1 MTTTDIAKAGGS
13 LAIRPDQT
21 GWTDDQ
27 AAVLRQTG
35 ISDDVTAA
43 ELSGFLH
50 LCQRTQLDPF
60 SRQIYLIGRK
70 DKRANRVVFTPQ
82 TGIDGYRVIAH
93 RVIAETREAFGYE
106 DTLWCD
112 SNGQW
117 RDVWLPEAAPSAA
130 KVTVLR
136 NGQRFSAV
144 ALYREY
150 AQTDY
155 NGNPTRMW
163 KTMGAN
169 QIAKCA
175 EALALRKAFPHDLA
189 GVYTAEEMAQADN
202 PSADERHLRK
212 VEPGQGDPW
221 AGPAAPSEQAPPQ
234 WVTDAVRI
242 STDAES
248 ATDPAK
254 IRDLYREANGR
265 GLLTATVLI
274 KLGSAEKSMEL
285 GAFLT
290 ARGNELAEP
299 VPTGPAP
306 YSVSDAVA
314 AEGAMD
320 STADEGVVDAE
331 VLSPED
337 DYADAVAQLRAA
349 AADARLENFE
359 EGTERALGMPLADA
373 PVEAIRA
380 LTAQIRPA
388 A

>member
-13 LAIRPDQT
+13 LAISPDQL
-21 GWTDDQ
+21 GWTDEQ

-35 ISDDVTAA
+35 IDNDVTNA
-43 ELSGFLH
+43 ELASFLH

-60 SRQIYLIGRK
+60 SRQIYLIGRW
-70 DKRANRVVFTPQ
+70 DNRQKRKVFTPQ

-93 RVIAETREAFGYE
+93 RVIAETRHTFGYE

-117 RDVWLPEAAPSAA
+117 RDVWLSATAPSAA

-150 AQTDY
+150 VQTDR
-155 NGNPTRMW
+155 NDNPTRMW
-163 KTMGAN
+163 ANMGAN

-221 AGPAAPSEQAPPQ
+221 ATPPEPQAPRAVNGRSQ
-234 WVTDAVRI
+234 EAQDFATTAADAADKAALQKV
-242 STDAES
+242 
-248 ATDPAK
+248 
-254 IRDLYREANGR
+254 YREAHAA
-265 GLLTATVLI
+265 GLLGETV
-274 KLGSAEKSMEL
+274 KSPDRELLEL
-285 GAFLT
+285 GAFLIQ
-290 ARGNELAEP
+290 RGNELAEP
-299 VPTGPAP
+299 TFEPAAADDGYRTGP
-306 YSVSDAVA
+306 
-314 AEGAMD
+314 
-320 STADEGVVDAE
+320 TDEVVDAE

-337 DYADAVAQLRAA
+337 DYADAVAELRAA
-349 AADARLENFE
+349 AEAARLENFE
-359 EGTERALGMPLADA
+359 EGTEQALGMPLADA
-373 PVEAIRA
+373 PVSAIRA